1 VSAVLISL
9 LPASAAAQESRKYEI
24 GTSYVHLRFSS
35 SAGPLAMQ
43 GLNVGLALRVKP
55 WLGLVGDG
63 GGYHVEGFRLATA
76 QAGVRFRTPQA
87 SRISGFAEMLIGLA
101 HANAAARGFPNYHEG
116 LAWTAGGGADLRIN
130 DRFSLRLM
138 ELDYI
143 QTRLG
148 EQAQNNFRVGAGVVI
163 HFGRRA

>member
-1 VSAVLISL
+1 VGAIAIFL
-9 LPASAAAQESRKYEI
+9 LPTRAIAQESRKYEI
-24 GTSYVHLRFSS
+24 GASYAHLRFGSS
-35 SAGPLAMQ
+35 TGPLSMQ

-76 QAGVRFRTPQA
+76 QAGVRFGTRQA
-87 SRISGFAEMLIGLA
+87 SRISGFAEMLAGLA

-116 LAWTAGGGADLRIN
+116 LVWTAGGGADLRIN

-138 ELDYI
+138 ELDYM
-143 QTRLG
+143 QTGLG